1 MDRAVPHLFFFRRKS
16 ALLML
21 TRYTT
26 GLVVIRPGN
35 FSRTMSTLHV
45 RVSVRVRVR
54 VRVTVTV
61 TIRLGVGGGVSKP

>member
-16 ALLML
+16 VLLML

>member
-1 MDRAVPHLFFFRRKS
+1 M
-16 ALLML
+16 LLML

-54 VRVTVTV
+54 ARVTVTV

>member
-1 MDRAVPHLFFFRRKS
+1 M
-16 ALLML
+16 LLML

>member
-1 MDRAVPHLFFFRRKS
+1 M
-16 ALLML
+16 LLML

-54 VRVTVTV
+54 VRVRVTITV

>member
-16 ALLML
+16 VLLML

-54 VRVTVTV
+54 VRVTITV